1 MNSSASDD
9 SSSPHSSSQSIRKSR
24 KKIEKSELP
33 SVKKITHRLPTNHYA
48 KTTQLDLFTFETTLK
63 EMIDRYM
70 APVHAQAEKE
80 SDRVV
85 STHLAI
91 IDLQK

>member
-9 SSSPHSSSQSIRKSR
+9 SSSHSSSKTIKKSPN
-24 KKIEKSELP
+24 KIDKNELP
-33 SVKKITHRLPTNHYA
+33 TVKKITHRLPTNHYA
-48 KTTQLDLFTFETTLK
+48 KTTELDLFTFETTLK
-63 EMIDRYM
+63 DMIDRYM

-85 STHLAI
+85 STHLTI
-91 IDLQK
+91 IDL